1 MHSINREFDMTET
14 FANQASNGYS
24 DAHVRESRRPLLL
37 LEPEQR
43 MAICLE
49 GVFLD
54 YPIADSI
61 LKSIDYMLKSKNKVQ
76 APCMLIWGEGGYG
89 KTSLIRKI
97 KERNVE
103 QTNKLV
109 FMSMRQTPENYN
121 FRELL
126 LEAFGIPLTKKFSG
140 FNASK
145 EFARTV
151 AHNNI
156 KGIVIDE
163 IHDALTLTPFQ
174 QRANLSLLKNLSGEQ
189 FNLSVIAS
197 GTEKASEALRL
208 DAQLERRYLQ
218 WPLAKWELDENFRSF
233 LLAYERTLPLKN
245 QSRIWDEVIARM
257 ILKTSSGIMDNV
269 AKIIQVA
276 AAEAIR
282 TGEEQI
288 SAEIIEHVHRLAP
301 HYGVSLMKS
310 H

>member
-1 MHSINREFDMTET
+1 MTDE
-14 FANQASNGYS
+14 
-24 DAHVRESRRPLLL
+24 VRIDRTNIDSPDSHIRDSRKHLLQ
-37 LEPEQR
+37 LEADQR
-43 MAICLE
+43 IGICLE
-49 GVFLD
+49 DLILD
-54 YPIADSI
+54 YPAADAILRSI
-61 LKSIDYMLKSKNKVQ
+61 GFMLQSKNKVQ

-97 KERNVE
+97 KEMNAV
-103 QTNKLV
+103 QNSKLV

-126 LEAFGIPLTKKFSG
+126 FEAFGIPLAKKFSG

-145 EFARTV
+145 EFARMV

-208 DAQLERRYLQ
+208 DTQLERRYLQ
-218 WPLAKWELDENFRSF
+218 WPLKRWELDEHFRSF
-233 LLAYERTLPLKN
+233 LLAYERALPLKHE
-245 QSRIWDEVIARM
+245 SRIWDEKNAKM
-257 ILKTSSGIMDNV
+257 ILKISSGIMDNV

-276 AAEAIR
+276 AAESIR
-282 TGEEQI
+282 NGQEKITVEV
-288 SAEIIEHVHRLAP
+288 IEYAHQLAP
-301 HYGVSLMKS
+301 HYGVSLMQS
-310 H
+310 L

>member
-1 MHSINREFDMTET
+1 MTNESLNDQ
-14 FANQASNGYS
+14 ANIKYS
-24 DAHVRESRRPLLL
+24 DVHIRESRKHLLY
-37 LEPEQR
+37 LEAEQR
-43 MAICLE
+43 IAICLE
-49 GVFLD
+49 DLILD
-54 YPIADSI
+54 YPAAEAI
-61 LKSIDYMLKSKNKVQ
+61 LKSIGFMLQSKNKVQ
-76 APCMLIWGEGGYG
+76 APCMLIWGAGGYG

-97 KERNVE
+97 KEMNVE
-103 QTNKLV
+103 QNSKLV

-126 LEAFGIPLTKKFSG
+126 FEAFGIPLTKKFSG

-208 DAQLERRYLQ
+208 DTQLERRYLQ
-218 WPLAKWELDENFRSF
+218 WPLKRWELDEDFRSF
-233 LLAYERTLPLKN
+233 LLAYERTLPLKYE
-245 QSRIWDEVIARM
+245 SRIWDQKTATM
-257 ILKTSSGIMDNV
+257 ILKKSSGIMDNV
-269 AKIIQVA
+269 AKIIQIA
-276 AAEAIR
+276 AAESIR
-282 TGEEQI
+282 NGQEKITP
-288 SAEIIEHVHRLAP
+288 EIIESVHQLAP
-301 HYGVSLMKS
+301 HYGVSLMQS
-310 H
+310 F